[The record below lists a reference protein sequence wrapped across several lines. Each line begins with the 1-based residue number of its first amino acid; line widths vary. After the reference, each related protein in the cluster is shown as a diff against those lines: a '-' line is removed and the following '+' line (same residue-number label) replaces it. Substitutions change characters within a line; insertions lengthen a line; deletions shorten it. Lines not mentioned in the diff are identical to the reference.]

1 MTITRIDVEVELV
14 KRQGARMSV
23 AGLAV
28 TVEGSNADLNQPM
41 SVALR
46 KMGLTAS
53 NPVSNTDLA
62 ELEDADIDEFYDR
75 AELRL
80 LENILGN
87 LVLVD
92 IDSGPRSEKLSQI
105 SASVEKAIA
114 RMEAKIS
121 SEYGVGY
128 ELEGGVIELDS
139 QEVEEEA

>member
-1 MTITRIDVEVELV
+1 MTTTRIDAEVELV

-28 TVEGSNADLNQPM
+28 TVAGSNADLNQPM

-53 NPVSNTDLA
+53 SPVSNTDLA
-62 ELEDADIDEFYDR
+62 ELEDADVDEFYDR

-80 LENILGN
+80 LENISGN

-114 RMEAKIS
+114 RMEAKIY